1 MHKLMIL
8 MATPDALAALVCAVV
23 LARARFMGVS

>member
-8 MATPDALAALVCAVV
+8 MAAPDALAALVCVVV
-23 LARARFMGVS
+23 LELVRFVGVS

>member
-8 MATPDALAALVCAVV
+8 MAAPDALAALVCVAV
-23 LARARFMGVS
+23 LALARFVGVS